1 MNRLT
6 TILRGRHAASVRSIL
21 SLTLTL
27 IATCLCVAA
36 ERQKVYAHGSIQPTG
51 QAMAQTQGQT
61 PGATSA
67 PSQTGPRSPSETVRE
82 FYKTLRER
90 KFREAFSLSIYKP
103 AIEPLKPQEFEDL
116 RPDFEK
122 MALAVSERIPEK
134 VDIMGEQISGDL
146 ATVFVKVLDSD
157 GKEKMEPAGLMMID
171 GSWVLGDRENLEIV
185 KKAGKKFFFNARIDA
200 HHGDVQDMLTRI
212 SLALLLYS
220 QQHNGQF
227 ANLATLIAAGLL
239 PKDLEGTEST
249 GYRFRINVSPD
260 AKTWIAQAEPAEYG
274 RSGKL
279 SFFMDA
285 TGVRSS
291 DTGGKPLS
299 PKKN

>member
-1 MNRLT
+1 MFSSKLLLRL
-6 TILRGRHAASVRSIL
+6 LLLFVVSLLSFQGSLASE
-21 SLTLTL
+21 T
-27 IATCLCVAA
+27 VA
-36 ERQKVYAHGSIQPTG
+36 QNPQ
-51 QAMAQTQGQT
+51 
-61 PGATSA
+61 
-67 PSQTGPRSPSETVRE
+67 RSPSDTVRE
-82 FYKTLRER
+82 FYKGLRER

-103 AIEPLKPQEFEDL
+103 AIEPLKPQEFEEL

-134 VDIMGEQISGDL
+134 VEIMGETISGDL

-157 GKEKMEPAGLMMID
+157 GKEKMEPAGLILLD
-171 GSWVLGDRENLEIV
+171 GAWMLGDKENLEIV

-227 ANLATLIAAGLL
+227 ADLPTLIAAGLL
-239 PKDLEGTEST
+239 PKDLEGTDST
-249 GYRFRINVSPD
+249 GYRFRISVSPD
-260 AKTWIAQAEPAEYG
+260 AKTWNAQAEPAQYG
-274 RSGKL
+274 RSGRL

-299 PKKN
+299 PQKN

>member
-1 MNRLT
+1 MR
-6 TILRGRHAASVRSIL
+6 ASVSCSRL
-21 SLTLTL
+21 SLKFILPGFL
-27 IATCLCVAA
+27 LCFAA
-36 ERQKVYAHGSIQPTG
+36 LSVLG
-51 QAMAQTQGQT
+51 QQ
-61 PGATSA
+61 A
-67 PSQTGPRSPSETVRE
+67 PPRSPTETVRE

-103 AIEPLKPQEFEDL
+103 AIEPLKPEEFEDL

-122 MALAVSERIPEK
+122 VALAVIERIPEK
-134 VDIMGEQISGDL
+134 VDIMGETISGDL

-157 GKEKMEPAGLMMID
+157 GKEKMEPTGLIMID
-171 GSWVLGDRENLEIV
+171 GAWILGDRENMEIV

-200 HHGDVQDMLTRI
+200 HHTDVQDMLTRV

-227 ANLATLIAAGLL
+227 ANLPTLIAAGLL

-249 GYRFRINVSPD
+249 GYRFQINVSPD
-260 AKTWIAQAEPAEYG
+260 AKSWTAHAEPAQYG
-274 RSGKL
+274 RTGRL

-299 PKKN
+299 PRKN

>member
-1 MNRLT
+1 MFSSKLLLRLF
-6 TILRGRHAASVRSIL
+6 LVFVVSVL
-21 SLTLTL
+21 SL
-27 IATCLCVAA
+27 
-36 ERQKVYAHGSIQPTG
+36 QGSLVSEVV
-51 QAMAQTQGQT
+51 AQTVQRT
-61 PGATSA
+61 
-67 PSQTGPRSPSETVRE
+67 PSETVRE

-122 MALAVSERIPEK
+122 MALAVSERIPK
-134 VDIMGEQISGDL
+134 NVDIMGEQISGDL
-146 ATVFVKVLDSD
+146 ATVFVKVLDSE
-157 GKEKMEPAGLMMID
+157 GKEKMEPAGLIMID
-171 GSWVLGDRENLEIV
+171 GAWVLGDRENLEIV

-200 HHGDVQDMLTRI
+200 HHSDVQDMLTRV

-227 ANLATLIAAGLL
+227 ANLATLIVAGLL

-260 AKTWIAQAEPAEYG
+260 AKTWTAQAEPAEYG
-274 RSGKL
+274 RSGRL

-291 DTGGKPLS
+291 DTGGKPLN

>member
-1 MNRLT
+1 M
-6 TILRGRHAASVRSIL
+6 
-21 SLTLTL
+21 
-27 IATCLCVAA
+27 
-36 ERQKVYAHGSIQPTG
+36 
-51 QAMAQTQGQT
+51 
-61 PGATSA
+61 
-67 PSQTGPRSPSETVRE
+67 RE

-122 MALAVSERIPEK
+122 MALAVSERIPK
-134 VDIMGEQISGDL
+134 NVDIMGEQISGDL
-146 ATVFVKVLDSD
+146 ATVFVKVLDSE
-157 GKEKMEPAGLMMID
+157 GKEKMEPAGLIMID
-171 GSWVLGDRENLEIV
+171 GAWVLGDRENLEIV

-200 HHGDVQDMLTRI
+200 HHSDVQDMLTRV

-227 ANLATLIAAGLL
+227 ANLATLIVAGLL

-249 GYRFRINVSPD
+249 GYRFHINVSPD
-260 AKTWIAQAEPAEYG
+260 AKTWTAQAEPAEYG
-274 RSGKL
+274 RSGRL

-291 DTGGKPLS
+291 DTGGKPLN